1 MNRAPGQITPLYKR
15 CTQRLSRLW
24 RFTREDCE
32 ITIRVKQSL
41 LPFLFVLSL
50 IWYISS
56 PTAVPV
62 SIFVGLGGF
71 LGLSFL
77 WARTMAVHVSA
88 KRTLR
93 YAAFQVGD
101 ELEEI
106 ITLKNTSL
114 LPVLWAEFCDHSD
127 IPDYQVSGVRGA
139 SASSTIRWRAS
150 TICSRRGI
158 FRLGPWELKLGDP
171 FGIFV
176 VSQIYTQCHEI
187 LIYPP
192 LAKIPTHLL
201 PHNAASG
208 DNRPLRQPLAAETI
222 NAFTTRPYQ
231 PGDPLRHIH
240 WRTTA
245 HRGENYVKVFE
256 PQALSNIWLIPDFD
270 AAVHIGD
277 GDESTV
283 ETMVILLAALS
294 DLLLNKQL
302 IVGMYAHTQA
312 PHIVSPQRGK
322 AHIWSLLRAIAPL
335 QPVQHQDLTK
345 TLAEVQS
352 LASERD
358 MFIVITPSLN
368 TNWPKKLRFFQQYT
382 KVNVFL
388 LDPLSFGGRGD
399 AGSFLPLLAELGIST
414 SVVRRGDIRPIQASY
429 GALRRWEFQTLSTGR
444 AILRQTPREVLQ
456 QPKPEAR

>member
-1 MNRAPGQITPLYKR
+1 MNQAPGQITPLYKR
-15 CTQRLSRLW
+15 CTRRLSRLW
-24 RFTREDCE
+24 HFTSEDCE
-32 ITIRVKQSL
+32 ITIRVKQRL
-41 LPFLFVLSL
+41 LPFLFALSL
-50 IWYISS
+50 IWYITS
-56 PTAVPV
+56 PTAAPV
-62 SIFVGLGGF
+62 SLFVGLAGF
-71 LGLSFL
+71 LGFSFL
-77 WARTMAVHVSA
+77 WARIMAVHVSA

-93 YAAFQVGD
+93 HTALQVGD

-106 ITLKNTSL
+106 ITLKNKSL

-127 IPDYQVSGVRGA
+127 IPDYRMTGVRGA
-139 SASSTIRWRAS
+139 SASSIIRWRVS
-150 TICSRRGI
+150 TICSQRGI
-158 FRLGPWELKLGDP
+158 FKLGPWELRLGDP

-176 VSQIYTQCHEI
+176 VILTYTQSHEI

-192 LAKIPTHLL
+192 LAVIPAHLL

-208 DNRPLRQPLAAETI
+208 ITHPLRQPLSAETI

-245 HRGENYVKVFE
+245 RRDENYVKVFE
-256 PQALSNIWLIPDFD
+256 PEASSNIWLIPDFD
-270 AAVHIGD
+270 AAVHIGE

-294 DLLLNKQL
+294 HLLLSKQL
-302 IVGMYAHTQA
+302 IVGMYAHTQV
-312 PHIVSPQRGK
+312 PHIISPKRGK

-335 QPVQHQDLTK
+335 QPAPHQDLTK
-345 TLAEVQS
+345 SLAEVGS

-368 TNWPKKLRFFQQYT
+368 TDWPRKIRSFQQHT
-382 KVNVFL
+382 KVTAFL
-388 LDPLSFGGRGD
+388 LDPHSFGGRGD
-399 AGSFLPLLAELGIST
+399 ARSFAPLLAELGISC

-429 GALRRWEFQTLSTGR
+429 GALRRWEFKTLSTGR
-444 AILRQTPREVLQ
+444 AILQQTPREVAQ
-456 QPKPEAR
+456 RPGHDPR

>member
-1 MNRAPGQITPLYKR
+1 VNRTPGQITPLYKR
-15 CTQRLSRLW
+15 YIQRLSSLW

-32 ITIRVKQSL
+32 ITIRVKQKL

-50 IWYISS
+50 VWYIST

-62 SIFVGLGGF
+62 SIFVGFGGL

-88 KRTLR
+88 TRTLR
-93 YAAFQVGD
+93 HTAFQVGD

-106 ITLKNTSL
+106 ITLQNKSL
-114 LPVLWAEFCDHSD
+114 LPVLWAEFYDHSD
-127 IPDYQVSGVRGA
+127 IPDYRVTGVRGA
-139 SASSTIRWRAS
+139 SASDTIRWRAS
-150 TICSRRGI
+150 TICSRRGV
-158 FRLGPWELKLGDP
+158 FKLGPWKLKLGDP

-176 VSQIYTQCHEI
+176 VHQIYTQCHEI

-192 LAKIPTHLL
+192 LAEIPTHLL
-201 PHNAASG
+201 PHNAVSG

-245 HRGENYVKVFE
+245 RRNENYVKVFE
-256 PQALSNIWLIPDFD
+256 PEALSNIWLIPDFD
-270 AAVHIGD
+270 AEVHIGE

-283 ETMVILLAALS
+283 ETMVILLAALC

-302 IVGMYAHTQA
+302 IVGLYAHTQA

-335 QPVQHQDLTK
+335 QPAPHQDLTK
-345 TLAEVQS
+345 TLAEVGS

-358 MFIVITPSLN
+358 MFIVITPSLD
-368 TNWPKKLRFFQQYT
+368 TDWPRKIRFFQQHT
-382 KVNVFL
+382 RLNVFL
-388 LDPLSFGGRGD
+388 LDPLSFGGSGD
-399 AGSFLPLLAELGIST
+399 ARSFLPLLAELGIST

-429 GALRRWEFQTLSTGR
+429 GALRRWEFRTLSTGK
-444 AILRQTPREVLQ
+444 AVLLQTPRRIMQ
-456 QPKPEAR
+456 GPRSEAR